1 MTIRVNNFIRV
12 FSEIIVYV
20 CEANLYIFTEFIPYL
35 VERFYS
41 RDNYLEEKTS
51 CIVCRSR

>member
-51 CIVCRSR
+51 